1 MARTSRHAPR
11 HSPRRVLR
19 LAALLALLVVPAL
32 AAFPAYQGRIL
43 GGYALD
49 ADGSVRI
56 HNHEGTIRVIG
67 WRRDSVAVRG
77 TLGARGGYFGGG
89 TRRGIKLGVETPA
102 GATAGVSEIVVQVP
116 LKASVVI
123 RGAATNIVI
132 EGLTGHVDVSAVTGS
147 ISVFAAP
154 EYLVAETMEGSC
166 LVSGTVGILRAKTA
180 TGRLRWS
187 GTADDA
193 TLGSVSGR
201 IELAGGPVG
210 RARVETISGDVM
222 LDATLR
228 PDADITIESHSG
240 TIAFHSRS
248 EVPILIRADA
258 ATVGGES
265 IPTTS
270 GFMKSGKREVPR
282 LIPLFG
288 ASEAAPGASLT
299 ARSFKGEFVLL
310 AKPPAS

>member
-1 MARTSRHAPR
+1 MRRAVRHA
-11 HSPRRVLR
+11 SR
-19 LAALLALLVVPAL
+19 LVALLTLLVVPAL

-77 TLGARGGYFGGG
+77 TLGARGSFFGGG
-89 TRRGIKLGVETPA
+89 SRRGVKLGVETSA
-102 GATAGVSEIVVQVP
+102 GAAGVVSEIVVQVP

-132 EGLTGHVDVSAVTGS
+132 EGLTGNVDVSAVTGS
-147 ISVFAAP
+147 ITVFASP
-154 EYLVAETMEGSC
+154 ENLIAETMEGSC
-166 LVSGTVGILRAKTA
+166 LVTGTVGILRVKTA
-180 TGRLRWS
+180 SGRLRWS
-187 GTADDA
+187 GTAEDA

-248 EVPILIRADA
+248 DLPILIRADA
-258 ATVGGES
+258 AKVGGES

-270 GFMKSGKREVPR
+270 GFTKSGKREVQR

-288 ASEAAPGASLT
+288 ASEEVPGALLT

>member
-1 MARTSRHAPR
+1 M
-11 HSPRRVLR
+11 R
-19 LAALLALLVVPAL
+19 LVSLLTLLVVPAL

-56 HNHEGTIRVIG
+56 HNHEGTIRVVG

-77 TLGARGGYFGGG
+77 SLGARTSFFGGG
-89 TRRGIKLGVETPA
+89 TRRGIKLGVETPS
-102 GATAGVSEIVVQVP
+102 GATVGASELVVQVP

-123 RGAATNIVI
+123 RGAATNIVV
-132 EGLTGHVDVSAVTGS
+132 EGLTGNVDVSAVTGS
-147 ISVFAAP
+147 ITVFASP
-154 EYLVAETMEGSC
+154 ENLIAETMEGSC
-166 LVSGTVGILRAKTA
+166 LVTGTVGILRVKTA
-180 TGRLRWS
+180 SGRLRWS
-187 GTADDA
+187 GTAEDA

-210 RARVETISGDVM
+210 RARIETISGDVM

-228 PDADITIESHSG
+228 SDADITIESHSG

-248 EVPILIRADA
+248 ELPILIRADA
-258 ATVGGES
+258 AKVGGES

-270 GFMKSGKREVPR
+270 GFMKSGKREPQR

-288 ASEAAPGASLT
+288 ASAETPGASLT

-310 AKPPAS
+310 AKPPSS

>member
-1 MARTSRHAPR
+1 MRRTMRLALP
-11 HSPRRVLR
+11 PTLRRTLR
-19 LAALLALLVVPAL
+19 LVALLSLLIVPAL

-56 HNHEGTIRVIG
+56 HNHDGSIRVVG

-77 TLGARGGYFGGG
+77 TIGSRGSFFGGG
-89 TRRGIKLGVETPA
+89 TRRGIKLGVEMPA
-102 GATAGVSEIVVQVP
+102 GASSSASEIVVQVP

-147 ISVFAAP
+147 ITVFASP
-154 EYLVAETMEGSC
+154 ENLVAETMEGSC
-166 LVSGTVGILRAKTA
+166 LVTGTVGILRVKTA

-187 GTADDA
+187 GTAEDA

-240 TIAFHSRS
+240 TIGFHPRS

-258 ATVGGES
+258 AKVGGES

-270 GFMKSGKREVPR
+270 GFMKSGKREPQR

-288 ASEAAPGASLT
+288 ASEGAPGASLT